1 MSEEKFESTGKSH
14 SERRKEEFAETMLHL
29 TLNKLPAGVKLI
41 YRTNGKLFNL
51 CHIQSRSKVAPSSVI
66 ELRYADDVCVCAH
79 SEVELQTVVNTF
91 IKVSESMGMAL
102 NTLNLLV
109 ILILSRGRCGLF
121 GCITCY
127 LVAMASA
134 DLSVI
139 LTDVLLKQIIP
150 LYSTEP
156 FTNNITLCG
165 LIDCLTHAA
174 TDCSVWFTVAFTC
187 DRFVAICCQKLK
199 SKYCT
204 WRTALVV
211 ITTVCVL
218 SSLKNIPWYFR
229 YEAVYFFSTPW
240 FCMVKFSYYTSP
252 LWKAFDFLHRVTT
265 PLLPFV
271 LILLLNGLTVRYIL
285 LTSRARRILRRNSDQ
300 ENHKDTEMKNRRKSI
315 ILLFSI
321 SASFILLWGTQV
333 VYTLHERIILSQ
345 FLHIFHKDRLPY
357 FIRYIASMLQLLS
370 SCSNTCIYVVTQSK
384 VMDQRDLEENG
395 RRMQESISNRSIT
408 MSQAMVRVGPS
419 MDMVPICTEQ
429 LMHYPQE
436 HMVLMEN

>member
-1 MSEEKFESTGKSH
+1 MSMNNHDTKLGGSLCCEEDAK
-14 SERRKEEFAETMLHL
+14 R
-29 TLNKLPAGVKLI
+29 
-41 YRTNGKLFNL
+41 
-51 CHIQSRSKVAPSSVI
+51 
-66 ELRYADDVCVCAH
+66 
-79 SEVELQTVVNTF
+79 LQV
-91 IKVSESMGMAL
+91 
-102 NTLNLLV
+102 NLLV
-109 ILILSRGRCGLF
+109 ILILSRGRCGLS
-121 GCITCY
+121 GCITCH

-139 LTDVLLKQIIP
+139 LTDVILKQIIP
-150 LYSTEP
+150 LYSTDS

-174 TDCSVWFTVAFTC
+174 TDCSFWVTVAFTC

-199 SKYCT
+199 TKYCT
-204 WRTALVV
+204 WRTAVLV

-265 PLLPFV
+265 PLLPFI

-285 LTSRARRILRRNSDQ
+285 LASRAHRRLRGNGDR
-300 ENHKDTEMKNRRKSI
+300 ENHKDTEMENRRKSI

-321 SASFILLWGTQV
+321 SASFILLWMTQA
-333 VYTLHERIILSQ
+333 VYTIHERIILNQ
-345 FLHIFHKDRLPY
+345 FLHIFLKERLPY
-357 FIRYIASMLQLLS
+357 IIRFIASMLQLLS

-384 VMDQRDLEENG
+384 VREELKNVVTYPFVL
-395 RRMQESISNRSIT
+395 I
-408 MSQAMVRVGPS
+408 V
-419 MDMVPICTEQ
+419 Q
-429 LMHYPQE
+429 L
-436 HMVLMEN
+436 VT